1 MWSTS
6 NVVLSLFLAVQR
18 VLTAQI
24 PLSLDY
30 HGQWDLD
37 EPPAVNATGNLVFET
52 GNSLLQHWENTRYRI
67 GRLQQLGCHLTFMHL
82 YIVQVTQSSQGL
94 SR

>member
-1 MWSTS
+1 MLSTRS
-6 NVVLSLFLAVQR
+6 VVLSLFLAVKR

-52 GNSLLQHWENTRYRI
+52 ANSLLQHWANTHYRI
-67 GRLQQLGCHLTFMHL
+67 GGLQ
-82 YIVQVTQSSQGL
+82 
-94 SR
+94 